1 MGSMLKFDSDRRELV
16 RERRQARMERKTLR
30 RKDRERKRT
39 TTATIPT
46 ASMTST
52 LSATQRAADERVRDH
67 VDRIVEQALDRHDQ
81 RAAAGNTVALSAPTA
96 PTAPDIAARRPALQA
111 RPVRGIAT
119 SPGTPATRSRDAGEQ
134 LTVGGGAES
143 RAPRVS
149 RVSRRERDLAAFRER
164 RQHAADAAREEAGA
178 RIARRGEL
186 ASVAD
191 ALAALAHPA
200 AAPWTAEREQ
210 LERALDTGRFSE
222 VGAQARRAL
231 WAIARDAARIS
242 PRAPRDPDLA
252 LAACVAY
259 AIIARAPRSALRSAH
274 RTRPTPR
281 VRPVARRAFWR

>member
-16 RERRQARMERKTLR
+16 RERRQARMKRKAQR
-30 RKDRERKRT
+30 REDRGRKRT
-39 TTATIPT
+39 EATPVPT
-46 ASMTST
+46 ASASST
-52 LSATQRAADERVRDH
+52 LSATQRAADERVRDD

-81 RAAAGNTVALSAPTA
+81 RATTVGSTVAPTA
-96 PTAPDIAARRPALQA
+96 PIMPDIAARRPARRA
-111 RPVRGIAT
+111 RPVRVIAT
-119 SPGTPATRSRDAGEQ
+119 SPAMLETRSLDAGEQ
-134 LTVGGGAES
+134 LAVDGGAED
-143 RAPRVS
+143 RAP
-149 RVSRRERDLAAFRER
+149 RVSRRERDLAAFRDR
-164 RQHAADAAREEAGA
+164 RQHAADAAREEARA
-178 RIARRGEL
+178 RIARSGEL

-200 AAPWTAEREQ
+200 AVAWTAEREQ
-210 LERALDTGRFSE
+210 LERALETGRFSE

-259 AIIARAPRSALRSAH
+259 AIIARAPRTALRSAH
-274 RTRPTPR
+274 RTRPNPR

>member
-30 RKDRERKRT
+30 RKDRGRKRT
-39 TTATIPT
+39 EATPIPT
-46 ASMTST
+46 ASANST
-52 LSATQRAADERVRDH
+52 LSATQRAADERVRDD

-81 RAAAGNTVALSAPTA
+81 RAAAGNTVASTAPTA
-96 PTAPDIAARRPALQA
+96 PITPDIAARRPALRPRQA
-111 RPVRGIAT
+111 QVGAAL
-119 SPGTPATRSRDAGEQ
+119 PGRPATRSLDADEQ
-134 LTVGGGAES
+134 ITVGGGAED
-143 RAPRVS
+143 RAP

-164 RQHAADAAREEAGA
+164 RQHAADAAREEARA
-178 RIARRGEL
+178 RIARAGEL

-210 LERALDTGRFSE
+210 LERALETGRFSE

-252 LAACVAY
+252 LAACVAC

>member
-16 RERRQARMERKTLR
+16 RERRQARMERKAQR
-30 RKDRERKRT
+30 REDRGRKRT
-39 TTATIPT
+39 EATPVPT
-46 ASMTST
+46 ASASST

-81 RAAAGNTVALSAPTA
+81 RATTVGSTVAPTA
-96 PTAPDIAARRPALQA
+96 PTAPITPDIAARRPAPRA

-119 SPGTPATRSRDAGEQ
+119 SPAMPETRSLDADEQ
-134 LTVGGGAES
+134 LTVDGGAED
-143 RAPRVS
+143 RER

-164 RQHAADAAREEAGA
+164 RQHAADAAREEARA
-178 RIARRGEL
+178 RIARAGEL

-210 LERALDTGRFSE
+210 LERALETGRFSE

>member
-1 MGSMLKFDSDRRELV
+1 MGSTLKFDSDRRELV

-30 RKDRERKRT
+30 RENRERKRT

-81 RAAAGNTVALSAPTA
+81 RATTVGSTVAPTA
-96 PTAPDIAARRPALQA
+96 PITPDIAARRPAPRA

-119 SPGTPATRSRDAGEQ
+119 SPGMLETRSLDADEQ
-134 LTVGGGAES
+134 LAVGGGAED
-143 RAPRVS
+143 RER

-164 RQHAADAAREEAGA
+164 RQHAADTAREEARA
-178 RIARRGEL
+178 RIARSGEL

-200 AAPWTAEREQ
+200 SAPWTAEREQ
-210 LERALDTGRFSE
+210 LERALETGRFSE

-231 WAIARDAARIS
+231 WAIARDAARTS

>member
-1 MGSMLKFDSDRRELV
+1 M
-16 RERRQARMERKTLR
+16 
-30 RKDRERKRT
+30 
-39 TTATIPT
+39 
-46 ASMTST
+46 
-52 LSATQRAADERVRDH
+52 RDH

-81 RAAAGNTVALSAPTA
+81 RATTVGSTVAPTA
-96 PTAPDIAARRPALQA
+96 PTAPITPDIAARRPALRA
-111 RPVRGIAT
+111 RPVRVIAT
-119 SPGTPATRSRDAGEQ
+119 SPATPATRSLDADEQ
-134 LTVGGGAES
+134 LTVDGGAED
-143 RAPRVS
+143 RAP

-164 RQHAADAAREEAGA
+164 RQHAADAAREEARA
-178 RIARRGEL
+178 RIARAGEL

-210 LERALDTGRFSE
+210 LERALENGRFSE

>member
-16 RERRQARMERKTLR
+16 RERRQARMERKAQR
-30 RKDRERKRT
+30 REDRGRKRT
-39 TTATIPT
+39 EATPVPT
-46 ASMTST
+46 ASATST
-52 LSATQRAADERVRDH
+52 LSATQRAADERVRDD

-81 RAAAGNTVALSAPTA
+81 RATTVGSTVAPTA
-96 PTAPDIAARRPALQA
+96 PTAPITPDIAARRPAPRA
-111 RPVRGIAT
+111 RPVRGIPT
-119 SPGTPATRSRDAGEQ
+119 SPAMLETRSPDADEQ
-134 LTVGGGAES
+134 LTVGGGAED
-143 RAPRVS
+143 RAP

-164 RQHAADAAREEAGA
+164 RQHAADTAREEARA
-178 RIARRGEL
+178 RIRRAGEL

-200 AAPWTAEREQ
+200 SAPWTAEHEQ
-210 LERALDTGRFSE
+210 LERALENGRFSE

-231 WAIARDAARIS
+231 WAIARDAARTS
-242 PRAPRDPDLA
+242 PRAPHDPDLA

>member
-16 RERRQARMERKTLR
+16 RERRQARMERKALR
-30 RKDRERKRT
+30 REDRERKRT
-39 TTATIPT
+39 TTAPIRT
-46 ASMTST
+46 ASTTST

-81 RAAAGNTVALSAPTA
+81 RAAGSNTVAPTA
-96 PTAPDIAARRPALQA
+96 LTTPDIAARRPARRA

-119 SPGTPATRSRDAGEQ
+119 SPGRPATRSPDAEEQ
-134 LTVGGGAES
+134 ITVVGGAED
-143 RAPRVS
+143 RAP

-164 RQHAADAAREEAGA
+164 RQHAADAAREEARA
-178 RIARRGEL
+178 RIGRAGEL

-210 LERALDTGRFSE
+210 LERALENGRFSQ
-222 VGAQARRAL
+222 VGAEARRAL

>member
-16 RERRQARMERKTLR
+16 RERRQARMDRKAQR
-30 RKDRERKRT
+30 REDRGRKRT
-39 TTATIPT
+39 EATPVPT
-46 ASMTST
+46 ASASST
-52 LSATQRAADERVRDH
+52 LSATQRAADERVRDD
-67 VDRIVEQALDRHDQ
+67 VERIVEQALDRHDQ
-81 RAAAGNTVALSAPTA
+81 RATAGNTVAPSAPTA

-119 SPGTPATRSRDAGEQ
+119 SPGTPATRSRDAVEQ
-134 LTVGGGAES
+134 VTVGGGAED
-143 RAPRVS
+143 RER

-164 RQHAADAAREEAGA
+164 RQHAADAARAEARA
-178 RIARRGEL
+178 RIARSGEL

-210 LERALDTGRFSE
+210 LERALETGRFSE

-242 PRAPRDPDLA
+242 PRAPRDPELA
-252 LAACVAY
+252 LAACVAC

>member
-16 RERRQARMERKTLR
+16 RERRQARMERKTQR
-30 RKDRERKRT
+30 REDRGRKRT
-39 TTATIPT
+39 EATPIPT
-46 ASMTST
+46 ASASST
-52 LSATQRAADERVRDH
+52 LSATQRAADERVRDD

-81 RAAAGNTVALSAPTA
+81 RATTVGSTVAPTA
-96 PTAPDIAARRPALQA
+96 PTAPITPDIAARRPALRA

-119 SPGTPATRSRDAGEQ
+119 SPGTPATRSLDADEQ
-134 LTVGGGAES
+134 LAVDGGAED
-143 RAPRVS
+143 RER

-164 RQHAADAAREEAGA
+164 RQHAADAAREEARA
-178 RIARRGEL
+178 RIARAGEL

-210 LERALDTGRFSE
+210 LERALETGRFSE

>member
-16 RERRQARMERKTLR
+16 RERRQARMERKALR
-30 RKDRERKRT
+30 REDRERKRT

-46 ASMTST
+46 ASTTST

-67 VDRIVEQALDRHDQ
+67 VERIVEQALDRHDQ
-81 RAAAGNTVALSAPTA
+81 RAAAGNTVA
-96 PTAPDIAARRPALQA
+96 PTAPDIAARRPALRA

-119 SPGTPATRSRDAGEQ
+119 SPATPATRSLDADEQ
-134 LTVGGGAES
+134 LAVGGGAED
-143 RAPRVS
+143 REP

-164 RQHAADAAREEAGA
+164 RQHAADTAREEARA
-178 RIARRGEL
+178 RIARSGEL

-210 LERALDTGRFSE
+210 LERALETGRFSE

>member
-16 RERRQARMERKTLR
+16 RERRQARMERKAQR
-30 RKDRERKRT
+30 REDRERKRA

-46 ASMTST
+46 ASTSST
-52 LSATQRAADERVRDH
+52 ASATQRAAERQVGDEVE
-67 VDRIVEQALDRHDQ
+67 RIVEQALDRHDQ
-81 RAAAGNTVALSAPTA
+81 RATTVGSTVAPTA
-96 PTAPDIAARRPALQA
+96 PTTPDIAARRPAPRA
-111 RPVRGIAT
+111 RPVRVIAT
-119 SPGTPATRSRDAGEQ
+119 SPGTPATRSPDADEQ
-134 LTVGGGAES
+134 LTVDGGAED
-143 RAPRVS
+143 RAP

-164 RQHAADAAREEAGA
+164 RQHAADAAREEARA
-178 RIARRGEL
+178 RIGRAGEL

-200 AAPWTAEREQ
+200 SAPWTAEREQ
-210 LERALDTGRFSE
+210 LERALETGRFSE
-222 VGAQARRAL
+222 VGAEARRAL

-274 RTRPTPR
+274 RTRPTLR

>member
-1 MGSMLKFDSDRRELV
+1 M
-16 RERRQARMERKTLR
+16 
-30 RKDRERKRT
+30 
-39 TTATIPT
+39 
-46 ASMTST
+46 
-52 LSATQRAADERVRDH
+52 
-67 VDRIVEQALDRHDQ
+67 
-81 RAAAGNTVALSAPTA
+81 
-96 PTAPDIAARRPALQA
+96 
-111 RPVRGIAT
+111 
-119 SPGTPATRSRDAGEQ
+119 
-134 LTVGGGAES
+134 
-143 RAPRVS
+143 
-149 RVSRRERDLAAFRER
+149 SRRERDLAAFRER
-164 RQHAADAAREEAGA
+164 RQHAADAAREEARA
-178 RIARRGEL
+178 RIARSGEL

-210 LERALDTGRFSE
+210 LERALETGRFSE

-281 VRPVARRAFWR
+281 ARPVARRAFWR

>member
-1 MGSMLKFDSDRRELV
+1 M
-16 RERRQARMERKTLR
+16 
-30 RKDRERKRT
+30 
-39 TTATIPT
+39 
-46 ASMTST
+46 
-52 LSATQRAADERVRDH
+52 RDD

-81 RAAAGNTVALSAPTA
+81 RATTVGSTVAPTA
-96 PTAPDIAARRPALQA
+96 PTAPTTPDIAARRPALRA

-119 SPGTPATRSRDAGEQ
+119 SPGTPATRSLDADEQ
-134 LTVGGGAES
+134 LTVGGGAED
-143 RAPRVS
+143 RER

-164 RQHAADAAREEAGA
+164 RQHAADAAREEARA
-178 RIARRGEL
+178 RIARSGEL

-210 LERALDTGRFSE
+210 LERALETGRFSE

>member
-16 RERRQARMERKTLR
+16 RERRQARMERKAQR
-30 RKDRERKRT
+30 REDRGRKRT
-39 TTATIPT
+39 EATPIPT
-46 ASMTST
+46 ASATST
-52 LSATQRAADERVRDH
+52 LSATQRAADERVRDD

-81 RAAAGNTVALSAPTA
+81 RAAAGNTVAPTAPTA
-96 PTAPDIAARRPALQA
+96 PTAPDIAARRPARRA

-119 SPGTPATRSRDAGEQ
+119 SPGTPATRSLDADEQ
-134 LTVGGGAES
+134 LTVGGGAED
-143 RAPRVS
+143 RER

-164 RQHAADAAREEAGA
+164 RQHAADAARAEARA
-178 RIARRGEL
+178 RIARSGEL

-210 LERALDTGRFSE
+210 LERALETGRFSE

>member
-16 RERRQARMERKTLR
+16 RERRQARMERKALR

-46 ASMTST
+46 ASTTST

-67 VDRIVEQALDRHDQ
+67 VERIVEQALDRHDQ
-81 RAAAGNTVALSAPTA
+81 RAAAGNTVAPSAPTA
-96 PTAPDIAARRPALQA
+96 PTAPDIAARRPARRA

-119 SPGTPATRSRDAGEQ
+119 SPGTPATRSLDADEQ
-134 LTVGGGAES
+134 LAVGGGAEG
-143 RAPRVS
+143 RER

-164 RQHAADAAREEAGA
+164 RQHAADAAREEARA
-178 RIARRGEL
+178 RIARSGEL

-210 LERALDTGRFSE
+210 LERALETGRFSE

-231 WAIARDAARIS
+231 WAIARDAARTS

>member
-16 RERRQARMERKTLR
+16 RERRQARMERKAQR
-30 RKDRERKRT
+30 REDRERKRT
-39 TTATIPT
+39 EATPIPT
-46 ASMTST
+46 ASASST
-52 LSATQRAADERVRDH
+52 LSATQRAADERVRDD

-81 RAAAGNTVALSAPTA
+81 RATTAGSTVAPTA
-96 PTAPDIAARRPALQA
+96 PITPDIAARRPALRA
-111 RPVRGIAT
+111 RPVRVIPT
-119 SPGTPATRSRDAGEQ
+119 SPAAPATRSLDAGEQ
-134 LTVGGGAES
+134 LAVDGGAED
-143 RAPRVS
+143 RAP

-164 RQHAADAAREEAGA
+164 RQHAADAAREEARA
-178 RIARRGEL
+178 RIARAGEL

-200 AAPWTAEREQ
+200 AVAWTAEREQ
-210 LERALDTGRFSE
+210 LERALETGRFSE